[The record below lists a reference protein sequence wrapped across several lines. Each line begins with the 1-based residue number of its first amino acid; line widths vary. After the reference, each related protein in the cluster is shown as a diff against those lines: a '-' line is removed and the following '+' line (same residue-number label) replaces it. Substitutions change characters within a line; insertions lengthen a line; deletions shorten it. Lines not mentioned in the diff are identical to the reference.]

1 MIYSSRLEPFGLAPL
16 EANACGTPV
25 IALAEGGVR
34 ETIVPG
40 ENGLLAANARPATLA
55 AAVQK
60 LIADPTLAA
69 HLRSRCRAV
78 VLARWQS
85 SAAAERLE
93 AALRDTLA
101 TVAPAK

>member
-1 MIYSSRLEPFGLAPL
+1 M
-16 EANACGTPV
+16 
-25 IALAEGGVR
+25 
-34 ETIVPG
+34 
-40 ENGLLAANARPATLA
+40 LAA
-55 AAVQK
+55 Q
-60 LIADPTLAA
+60 
-69 HLRSRCRAV
+69 LRSRCRAV